1 MQIYLVGGAV
11 RDELLGRSVTERDYV
26 VVGATPQQMRD
37 KGFTQVGK
45 DFPVFLHPKTKE
57 EYALART
64 ERKSGKGYTGFV
76 CDASASVSLKEDLLR
91 RDLTINAMAKD
102 SDGNITDPFDGQR
115 DLNNRLLRHVSD
127 AFVEDPL
134 RVFRVAR
141 FAARY
146 AHLGFSIANE
156 TMQLMQ
162 QIAEQGELAH
172 LSAER
177 VWSETQRSLMEQD
190 AQIYFITLAKANAL
204 TPWFNELIVLNP
216 DDYNPLKLAADNK
229 AKAEVR
235 FAVIASQLATAH
247 TNALCKRIKAPNTY
261 SELALLA
268 SKFAGQLTK
277 PIDNPDQLLEIFNL
291 ADGWRK
297 PERFEDLLE
306 VVSYLCTDTQQPADP
321 DLILH
326 ALNAAADIDTRPII
340 RAGFQGAA
348 IKSELNQQRT
358 QVIAEIIADK
368 GGRSQ

>member
-1 MQIYLVGGAV
+1 MQVYLVGGAV
-11 RDELLGRSVTERDYV
+11 RDELLNRKVTERDYV
-26 VVGATPQQMRD
+26 VVGATPQQMLE

-76 CDASASVSLKEDLLR
+76 CDASASVSLKDDLLR

-102 SDGNITDPFDGQR
+102 ANGTITDPFGGQE
-115 DLNNRLLRHVSD
+115 DLKSKVLRHVSA

-146 AHLGFSIANE
+146 AHLGFTVAPQ

-162 QIAEQGELAH
+162 QVARQDELAH

-177 VWSETQRSLMEQD
+177 VWTETQRSLMERDPQV
-190 AQIYFITLAKANAL
+190 YFTTLAEANAL
-204 TPWFNELIVLNP
+204 APWLAELSTLSPNAYKMV
-216 DDYNPLKLAADNK
+216 KLAADK
-229 AKAEVR
+229 QATAQVR
-235 FAVIASQLATAH
+235 FATITTQLSAEQTG
-247 TNALCKRIKAPNTY
+247 ALCKRIKAPNSY
-261 SELALLA
+261 SELAILA
-268 SKFAGQLTK
+268 AKFALPLTK
-277 PIDNPDQLLEIFNL
+277 TLSAEQLLEIFNL

-297 PERFEDLLE
+297 PDRFSELLE
-306 VVSYLCTDTQQPADP
+306 VVSYQCASTPQYADT

-326 ALNAAADIDTRPII
+326 ALHAAAGIDTRPII
-340 RAGFQGAA
+340 QAGFQGAA
-348 IKSELNQQRT
+348 IKSELDKQRT
-358 QVIAEIIADK
+358 RVIAQIIADK
-368 GGRSQ
+368 GGTA